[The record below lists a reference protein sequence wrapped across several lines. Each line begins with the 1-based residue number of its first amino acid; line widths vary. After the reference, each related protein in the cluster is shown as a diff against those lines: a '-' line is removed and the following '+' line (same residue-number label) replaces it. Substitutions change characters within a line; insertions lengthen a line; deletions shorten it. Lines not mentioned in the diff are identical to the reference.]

1 MNDNGRVKITIR
13 NVLLREHSRQ
23 QMLQVVNFVGEDPMR
38 LKALI
43 EIFLSGKLSSY
54 AEGCLAAKL
63 LCKKNPVL
71 RLHLCFIRL
80 D

>member
-43 EIFLSGKLSSY
+43 EIFLSGTI
-54 AEGCLAAKL
+54 
-63 LCKKNPVL
+63 VL
-71 RLHLCFIRL
+71 RRGLPGRKAIVQKKSSFKVTPLFY
-80 D
+80 